1 MPSSLLPSRSARNSE
16 SISPSSFCFIA
27 SKFSRAASRNFFL
40 ASAAGFFVIGFAL
53 LVYLS
58 DRVGHGR
65 MQVVAERLVDSC
77 TDKLTRLR
85 IAGQEYGAVDFRRLS
100 RCPSAEPGGASGHRA
115 FDQHLH

>member
-27 SKFSRAASRNFFL
+27 SKFSRAPSRNFFR
-40 ASAAGFFVIGFAL
+40 ASAAGFFVIGIAL

-65 MQVVAERLVDSC
+65 MQVVAESFVDSC
-77 TDKLTRLR
+77 ADKLTRLR
-85 IAGQEYGAVDFRRLS
+85 IASQKDGAVDFRRLTGG
-100 RCPSAEPGGASGHRA
+100 PST
-115 FDQHLH
+115 

>member
-27 SKFSRAASRNFFL
+27 SKFSRAASRNFL
-40 ASAAGFFVIGFAL
+40 RASAESGFLVIGFAL

-65 MQVVAERLVDSC
+65 MQVVAERLVDSGA
-77 TDKLTRLR
+77 DKFSRLR
-85 IAGQEYGAVDFRRLS
+85 ITSEEDGAVDFRGLS
-100 RCPSAEPGGASGHRA
+100 RCASA
-115 FDQHLH
+115 

>member
-27 SKFSRAASRNFFL
+27 SKFSRALSRNFFR
-40 ASAAGFFVIGFAL
+40 APAAAGFLVIGFAL

-65 MQVVAERLVDSC
+65 MQVVAERLVDSGA
-77 TDKLTRLR
+77 DKFSRLR
-85 IAGQEYGAVDFRRLS
+85 IAGKEHGAVDFRGLS
-100 RCPSAEPGGASGHRA
+100 GSPAA
-115 FDQHLH
+115 

>member
-27 SKFSRAASRNFFL
+27 SRFSRAASRNL
-40 ASAAGFFVIGFAL
+40 LRASAAGFLVIGFAL

-77 TDKLTRLR
+77 ADKFSRLR
-85 IAGQEYGAVDFRRLS
+85 IASEEHGAIDFRRLS
-100 RCPSAEPGGASGHRA
+100 GCASA
-115 FDQHLH
+115 

>member
-27 SKFSRAASRNFFL
+27 SKFSRAASRNLFR
-40 ASAAGFFVIGFAL
+40 ASAPSGFFVIGFAL

-65 MQVVAERLVDSC
+65 MQVVAERLVDPGADEFS
-77 TDKLTRLR
+77 RLR
-85 IAGQEYGAVDFRRLS
+85 IASEEHGAVDFRRLS
-100 RCPSAEPGGASGHRA
+100 GSPAA
-115 FDQHLH
+115 